1 MKYQLNINLEP
12 FSNVIMECDS
22 ETVSS
27 DLYDAIRT
35 GLIVCEMKRKIQADR
50 ERELLVNEIE
60 LLMGEK
66 EFDSLGLCEYLE
78 TINLMRD
85 TLLKCDTQ
93 KLRFVM
99 DGLKQK
105 QDKKHD

>member
-12 FSNVIMECDS
+12 YSNVIMECDS

-50 ERELLVNEIE
+50 ERELLFNEIE
-60 LLMGEK
+60 LLMQEK
-66 EFDSLGLCEYLE
+66 EYDSFGLCEYLE
-78 TINLMRD
+78 VPNLMRE

-93 KLRFVM
+93 KLRFVI

-105 QDKKHD
+105 PNRKE